1 MAMVEAEAEGLAEAG
16 RHRAG
21 KAALL
26 VVAETTAAM
35 KVMVVATVATWVEAK
50 QAEAV
55 RAAAKAAEVTV
66 A

>member
-1 MAMVEAEAEGLAEAG
+1 VAKVEAEAEGLVEAG

-21 KAALL
+21 KAAPL
-26 VVAETTAAM
+26 VVAETMAAM
-35 KVMVVATVATWVEAK
+35 KVMVVATVATRGEVK
-50 QAEAV
+50 QAEAA